1 MIKGINMEEQQNVNE
16 EMAVSS
22 DLNNSQIQ
30 ESAMAEEQL
39 GHSELIMF
47 QQNLKP
53 QVKEMIMDL
62 KKQFET
68 EEGTIMQI
76 MGTNP
81 MMNNDGAYSLKAWA
95 NPGTSVNNMMSNYKE
110 ELIMSRMKDNMIE
123 AASHLFLHLDQYD
136 LDWRDTGIIINILA
150 NTVEPT
156 YYRALND
163 GERKNQ
169 RSIFRFSEVKTPKQ
183 EKENKGIFGRV
194 LGG

>member
-1 MIKGINMEEQQNVNE
+1 MEEQQNVNE